1 MYSKAHK
8 TLKEDDF
15 QTQFMIL
22 RSSMIMEH
30 SNCAVYTD
38 THLLKKDIQATNVVF
53 LILFL

>member
-38 THLLKKDIQATNVVF
+38 THLLKKDI
-53 LILFL
+53 